1 MNGWGQGG
9 GRQEEKGRE
18 QGGEEDGQRKRGKR
32 RGGKGWKRGCGREK
46 RGNIKMFDEIK
57 ERMDGWMSD
66 IRKRRDG
73 GENYEDGCWRDG
85 GMEERRTKKK

>member
-1 MNGWGQGG
+1 MKKRVEYERNERMSGG
-9 GRQEEKGRE
+9 
-18 QGGEEDGQRKRGKR
+18 
-32 RGGKGWKRGCGREK
+32 
-46 RGNIKMFDEIK
+46 EIK
-57 ERMDGWMSD
+57 ERMERWMSD

>member
-1 MNGWGQGG
+1 
-9 GRQEEKGRE
+9 
-18 QGGEEDGQRKRGKR
+18 
-32 RGGKGWKRGCGREK
+32 
-46 RGNIKMFDEIK
+46 MFDEIK

-85 GMEERRTKKK
+85 GMEERRTKTK

>member
-1 MNGWGQGG
+1 
-9 GRQEEKGRE
+9 
-18 QGGEEDGQRKRGKR
+18 
-32 RGGKGWKRGCGREK
+32 
-46 RGNIKMFDEIK
+46 MFDEIK

>member
-1 MNGWGQGG
+1 MT
-9 GRQEEKGRE
+9 
-18 QGGEEDGQRKRGKR
+18 RG
-32 RGGKGWKRGCGREK
+32 
-46 RGNIKMFDEIK
+46 EIK
-57 ERMDGWMSD
+57 ERMEGWMSD